1 MYHRVKS
8 KGMSRKFSSSSAS
21 DKFLSGGGSNSGQS
35 SRENMHASY
44 NTSYDDTES
53 SLLNRF
59 RMSQTQPL
67 PPSSS
72 RHNHAP
78 GSNGVSGSGNHSS
91 KLVHGSQF
99 RMPQRLAPPCEQCD
113 VLSNNL
119 KKSKETIRSLKLQ
132 ISRLEE
138 RLHDKRPSYNS
149 NTIERD
155 PATDISAEYENLKTM
170 YNNLVRKNKD
180 MESEL
185 NKVKTENHN
194 NILQHEEN
202 QRALQRTNQI
212 LNEDLESTSSQY
224 NDIKDRC
231 RVLTVE
237 CNDKNQKLSEINQTL
252 NVKIEWI
259 SDLEKELEFLR
270 SGIQSSNDSLLNGLR
285 EEIEK
290 LKSINSSLNN
300 TMTKN
305 KSEFD
310 LKNNENMK
318 SILLLEEQVQTLQ
331 DGVSDRDTV
340 INERNETID
349 HLRNRISG
357 LENQQTVTQADLGNI
372 KNELQQEKQASSVIK
387 AEKNNLLKELQE
399 LNKKYNDL
407 ILRVTKESEVTAKAL
422 EKAISS
428 SVRLCVVA
436 PTVNVHI
443 ADKKLRMQSKTSERE
458 LKTFLEDQVLT
469 KYVHLYNQEN
479 EDMAPDGK
487 TPLRKWVSKMLGEMQ
502 SSIEAH
508 INNAMKGAGSSGSGS
523 EKE

>member
-1 MYHRVKS
+1 
-8 KGMSRKFSSSSAS
+8 MSIIIPLYVFVR
-21 DKFLSGGGSNSGQS
+21 
-35 SRENMHASY
+35 
-44 NTSYDDTES
+44 T
-53 SLLNRF
+53 LL
-59 RMSQTQPL
+59 
-67 PPSSS
+67 
-72 RHNHAP
+72 
-78 GSNGVSGSGNHSS
+78 
-91 KLVHGSQF
+91 
-99 RMPQRLAPPCEQCD
+99 
-113 VLSNNL
+113 
-119 KKSKETIRSLKLQ
+119 
-132 ISRLEE
+132 
-138 RLHDKRPSYNS
+138 
-149 NTIERD
+149 
-155 PATDISAEYENLKTM
+155 
-170 YNNLVRKNKD
+170 
-180 MESEL
+180 
-185 NKVKTENHN
+185 
-194 NILQHEEN
+194 
-202 QRALQRTNQI
+202 
-212 LNEDLESTSSQY
+212 
-224 NDIKDRC
+224 
-231 RVLTVE
+231 
-237 CNDKNQKLSEINQTL
+237 TL
-252 NVKIEWI
+252 C
-259 SDLEKELEFLR
+259 

-443 ADKKLRMQSKTSERE
+443 ADKKLRMQSK
-458 LKTFLEDQVLT
+458 
-469 KYVHLYNQEN
+469 
-479 EDMAPDGK
+479 
-487 TPLRKWVSKMLGEMQ
+487 
-502 SSIEAH
+502 
-508 INNAMKGAGSSGSGS
+508 
-523 EKE
+523 